1 MEEVVMFKAEDGKM
15 FENADDCVS
24 YEFELAEQEFRN
36 HGVLL
41 QNELLL
47 FTDFNSKPADLFKE
61 IDFGDFNIVVFKSQ
75 QALDYFVKA
84 CESLE
89 VTVDG
94 IDDIGGYYY
103 SHKDWKWKKISE
115 KIEKLRTELN
125 NYLQIQ
131 KYVG

>member
-1 MEEVVMFKAEDGKM
+1 MEEVVMFKAEDGEL

-24 YEFELAEQEFRN
+24 YEFELAKQEFI
-36 HGVLL
+36 L

-47 FTDFNSKPADLFKE
+47 FTDFNSKPVDLFKE
-61 IDFGDFNIVVFKSQ
+61 IDFKDFNIVVFKSQ
-75 QALDYFVKA
+75 QALDYFVKV
-84 CESLE
+84 CGSLDL
-89 VTVDG
+89 TVDG

-103 SHKDWKWKKISE
+103 NHEGWRWEKISE

-131 KYVG
+131 KYVD

>member
-24 YEFELAEQEFRN
+24 YEFELAGQEFRN
-36 HGVLL
+36 RGVLL

-61 IDFGDFNIVVFKSQ
+61 IDFEDFDIVVFKSQ

-89 VTVDG
+89 LTVDG

-103 SHKDWKWKKISE
+103 NHECWRWEKISE

>member
-24 YEFELAEQEFRN
+24 YEL
-36 HGVLL
+36 LL

-61 IDFGDFNIVVFKSQ
+61 IDFGDFDIVVFKSQ

-89 VTVDG
+89 LTVDG

-103 SHKDWKWKKISE
+103 SHEDWRWEKISE

>member
-1 MEEVVMFKAEDGKM
+1 MFKAEDGEL

-24 YEFELAEQEFRN
+24 YEFELAKQEFI
-36 HGVLL
+36 L

-47 FTDFNSKPADLFKE
+47 FTDFNSKPVNLFKE
-61 IDFGDFNIVVFKSQ
+61 TNFEDFDIIVFKSQ
-75 QALDYFVKA
+75 QALDYFVKV
-84 CESLE
+84 CESLDL
-89 VTVDG
+89 TVDG

-103 SHKDWKWKKISE
+103 NHEGWRWEKISE

-131 KYVG
+131 KYVD

>member
-24 YEFELAEQEFRN
+24 YEL
-36 HGVLL
+36 LL

-61 IDFGDFNIVVFKSQ
+61 IDFEDFNIVVFKSQ
-75 QALDYFVKA
+75 QALDYFVKV

-89 VTVDG
+89 LTVDG

-103 SHKDWKWKKISE
+103 SHEDWEWKKISE

>member
-24 YEFELAEQEFRN
+24 YEFELAVQESHNR
-36 HGVLL
+36 GVLL

-61 IDFGDFNIVVFKSQ
+61 IDFEDFNIVVFKSQ
-75 QALDYFVKA
+75 QALDYFVKV
-84 CESLE
+84 CESLDL
-89 VTVDG
+89 TVEG

-103 SHKDWKWKKISE
+103 SHEDWEWKKISE